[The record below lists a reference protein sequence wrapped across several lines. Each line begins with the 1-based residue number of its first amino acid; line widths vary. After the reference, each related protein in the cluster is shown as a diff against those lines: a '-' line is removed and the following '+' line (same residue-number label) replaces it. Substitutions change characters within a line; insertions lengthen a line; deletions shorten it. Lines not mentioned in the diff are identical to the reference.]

1 MGTHFSIRRPND
13 KVRRQ
18 RQKKDRIKSQ
28 EKRKKKTKI
37 SRKKHQKQ
45 ETSKTTESKIS
56 DSESSYNSEDNE
68 SNNDDINSIDD
79 SRSNKQSK
87 DEEDNDDDSDKDYTS
102 SKDNGDQDSTKSTKK
117 DLVEIFKGKI
127 TTSNTPQRKRRR
139 TSTPTNEESFTT
151 PDNKTNP
158 EFEFANEV
166 YKFLESIEDQVKS
179 PKLQQ
184 LKEKCEN
191 TELNIPHTQKNNPRH
206 PNIKNASNK

>member
-1 MGTHFSIRRPND
+1 MGTHFSIWRPND
-13 KVRRQ
+13 KVIRQ

-37 SRKKHQKQ
+37 PRKKNQKQ
-45 ETSKTTESKIS
+45 ETSKTTESRKS

-68 SNNDDINSIDD
+68 SNNDDINSIDEYQ
-79 SRSNKQSK
+79 SNEQSE
-87 DEEDNDDDSDKDYTS
+87 DEEDNDDESDQDYTS
-102 SKDNGDQDSTKSTKK
+102 SEANGDQDSIKSAKK
-117 DLVEIFKGKI
+117 DLEDTFEGEIA
-127 TTSNTPQRKRRR
+127 TSNTHKRKRKR
-139 TSTPTNEESFTT
+139 TSIPTNEESFST

-184 LKEKCEN
+184 LKEKCEKHRAKYS
-191 TELNIPHTQKNNPRH
+191 PHPK
-206 PNIKNASNK
+206 K